1 MASIQFIPD
10 DRKVEIKDGESVLDA
25 ALRAQIPLTHVCGGN
40 ARCTTCRIMILDDI
54 ETCTRPRTD
63 QERLLADQLG
73 FAPMIRL
80 ACQTYIRNDTRV
92 RRLVLDDS
100 DVHLTSFPA
109 ERDYDLKTGAEKYV
123 AILFADIRN
132 FTEFADKQ
140 LPYDVIHMLN
150 RYFHIMREIIERHNG
165 DLNNYMG
172 DGLLALFGLADPTAP
187 AADAVRAAIE
197 MLAAMQD
204 LQPYLQDSYGHELRM
219 GVGIHY
225 GDVVIGS
232 IKSSEGSRNM
242 VIGDA
247 VNVAS
252 RIESCNKIAGTSLLV
267 SGMVYDQVKDI
278 VTTGRVSRYPIRGK
292 QEAMQLYEI
301 LSLSGRD

>member
-1 MASIQFIPD
+1 MPSIQFIPD
-10 DRKVEIKDGESVLDA
+10 NKEVEIEDDESVLDA

-40 ARCTTCRIMILDDI
+40 ARCTTCRILILDDS
-54 ETCTRPRTD
+54 EACARPRTD
-63 QERLLADQLG
+63 QERQLAEQLG

-80 ACQTYIRNDTRV
+80 ACQTYVRNDVRV

-100 DVHLTSFPA
+100 DIHLTSFPG
-109 ERDYDLKTGAEKYV
+109 ERDYDLKTGVEKYA

-132 FTEFADKQ
+132 FTAFADKQ

-172 DGLLALFGLADPTAP
+172 DGLLALFGLTSPSSA
-187 AADAVRAAIE
+187 AADAVRAGLE
-197 MLAAMQD
+197 MLVAMQD
-204 LQPYLQDSYGHELRM
+204 LQPYLKDSYGHELRM
-219 GVGIHY
+219 GIGIHY

-232 IKSSEGSRNM
+232 IKNSEGSRNM

-252 RIESCNKIAGTSLLV
+252 RIESCNKDAGTCLLV
-267 SGMVYDQVKDI
+267 SGMIYDQVKDM
-278 VTTGRVSRYPIRGK
+278 VTTGRVASYPIRGK

-301 LSLSGRD
+301 LALAGQD

>member
-1 MASIQFIPD
+1 MPSIQFIPD
-10 DRKVEIKDGESVLDA
+10 NKEVAIHEDESVLDA

-40 ARCTTCRIMILDDI
+40 ARCTTCRIMILDDV

-63 QERLLADQLG
+63 QERLLAEQLG

-80 ACQTYIRNDTRV
+80 ACQTYIRNDARI

-109 ERDYDLKTGAEKYV
+109 ERDYDLKTGVERFV

-132 FTEFADKQ
+132 FTEFADRQ
-140 LPYDVIHMLN
+140 LPYDVIHVLN

-172 DGLLALFGLADPTAP
+172 DGLLALFGLTDPSAP

-204 LQPYLQDSYGHELRM
+204 LQPYLEGSYGHELRM
-219 GVGIHY
+219 GIGIHY
-225 GDVVIGS
+225 GDVVIGN
-232 IKSSEGSRNM
+232 IRSSEGSRNM

-252 RIESCNKIAGTSLLV
+252 RIESCNKLAGTSLLV
-267 SGMVYDQVKDI
+267 SGTIYDKVKDI
-278 VTTGRVSRYPIRGK
+278 VTTGRVARYPIRGK
-292 QEAMQLYEI
+292 PEAMQLYEI
-301 LSLSGRD
+301 LALAGRD